1 MSQANIWLIDFLLA
15 IWVYDYVNFKLSWLW
30 KGLKNN
36 LLEPRMVEGGWNW
49 DVSPSSMI
57 NNNRAACWYMGKMQ
71 AKSRK
76 LVIWLGQQQ

>member
-1 MSQANIWLIDFLLA
+1 MIE
-15 IWVYDYVNFKLSWLW
+15 YVNFKQGWSW

-36 LLEPRMVEGGWNW
+36 LLDEEEHWVVERGWNW

-57 NNNRAACWYMGKMQ
+57 NDNRAACWYMGKMQ

-76 LVIWLGQQQ
+76 LVIWLSQQQ